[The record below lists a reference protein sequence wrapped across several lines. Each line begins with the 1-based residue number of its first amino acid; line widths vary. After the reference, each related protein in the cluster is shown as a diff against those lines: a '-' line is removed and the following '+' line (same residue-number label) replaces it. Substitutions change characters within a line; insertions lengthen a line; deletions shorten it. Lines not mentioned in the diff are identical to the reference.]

1 MIRGFFDEMLVAE
14 RQFDVD
20 PHELAPGFT
29 PGGNIDN
36 KAYRQL
42 RFAKLDLASASVTSP
57 QHVASL
63 DVVRTS
69 DTHDVCGIFSPLLI
83 CSWRPVNGQRVAIF
97 YFFALLLQR
106 PKNKPLSNVS
116 FQMEEEALKE
126 ITDEEHTEAEVASNA
141 ETWTTVFQACG
152 VPL

>member
-63 DVVRTS
+63 DV
-69 DTHDVCGIFSPLLI
+69 
-83 CSWRPVNGQRVAIF
+83 
-97 YFFALLLQR
+97 R